1 MADYILLDEQTFFST
16 FPPYMIRNPSLK
28 KYRRFSVSI
37 SSLPDE
43 YYTESINAIHN
54 EITRNLYKE
63 IFKKEDYDENADH
76 FLDIRNKSKE
86 DICFDLLDLMRH
98 HRYCLLSFDMMKIL
112 HKNPLLNREY
122 DISFDRLSNLHSTQ
136 GKIGE
141 TFIMINHQR
150 ALNNQIDNLIMLFN
164 EVELSLKVQEEKL
177 ESFDSNKHRIDVE
190 YGYSIKDPQFIYT
203 IENVQSNFY
212 HEFLAN
218 TRANKIFKIIN

>member
-1 MADYILLDEQTFFST
+1 MTDYILLEEQTFFST

-28 KYRRFSVSI
+28 KSRRFSVSI
-37 SSLPDE
+37 NSLPDE
-43 YYTESINAIHN
+43 YYTESINVIHD
-54 EITRNLYKE
+54 EVTRNLYKE

-86 DICFDLLDLMRH
+86 DICLDLLNLMRH
-98 HRYCLLSFDMMKIL
+98 HRYCLLSYDMMKIL

-177 ESFDSNKHRIDVE
+177 ESFDSNKHRIHVE

-203 IENVQSNFY
+203 IENEQSNFY
-212 HEFLAN
+212 HEFLAT